1 MTAPPLLLRSFP
13 TDPGSRGA
21 ATLRSAPGAP
31 ASLAQ
36 AAAAAAARSDE
47 WAAIERDN
55 VVRALAGVLQGK
67 DTTPETI
74 KEFLKRK
81 GYELVLAQLPEPKRD
96 LGSITAQSVC
106 QTPANPPS
114 ANCAGNAA
122 KIVLSALNSSDG
134 DVRTAVADTLIKRE
148 GLERL
153 VCALANYKEI
163 TVRKNCAVTLA
174 KAMAA
179 RPAAKER
186 VRELRGIEMITT
198 LGDKLTS

>member
-1 MTAPPLLLRSFP
+1 M
-13 TDPGSRGA
+13 G
-21 ATLRSAPGAP
+21 
-31 ASLAQ
+31 
-36 AAAAAAARSDE
+36 
-47 WAAIERDN
+47 
-55 VVRALAGVLQGK
+55 
-67 DTTPETI
+67 
-74 KEFLKRK
+74 

-96 LGSITAQSVC
+96 LGAITAQS
-106 QTPANPPS
+106 
-114 ANCAGNAA
+114 
-122 KIVLSALNSSDG
+122 VLSALNSSDG
-134 DVRTAVADTLIKRE
+134 DVRGAVADTLIKRE

-179 RPAAKER
+179 RPAAKDR

>member
-1 MTAPPLLLRSFP
+1 MLARLTTA
-13 TDPGSRGA
+13 PGSRGA

-31 ASLAQ
+31 AALAQ
-36 AAAAAAARSDE
+36 AAAAAAARTDE
-47 WAAIERDN
+47 WASIERDN

-74 KEFLKRK
+74 NEFLKRK

-96 LGSITAQSVC
+96 LGAITAQSVC

-122 KIVLSALNSSDG
+122 KIVLSALNSSDAE
-134 DVRTAVADTLIKRE
+134 VRGAVADTLIQRE

>member
-1 MTAPPLLLRSFP
+1 M
-13 TDPGSRGA
+13 
-21 ATLRSAPGAP
+21 
-31 ASLAQ
+31 
-36 AAAAAAARSDE
+36 AAAAAAARTDE

-74 KEFLKRK
+74 NEFLKRK
-81 GYELVLAQLPEPKRD
+81 GYELVLAQLPAPKRD

-122 KIVLSALNSSDG
+122 KIVLSALNSSDAE
-134 DVRTAVADTLIKRE
+134 VRGAVADTLIQRE